1 MWSMTRMLMA
11 FLLLAVLIGM
21 GCEQQRAVRSSRMPQ
36 PQPQPLEQVLVLPGE
51 ALVLAWPSAAA
62 EHLNHRRN
70 AQLGADRL
78 PVSAAVNASQVR
90 VWDQQWILNGRAMDT
105 YVRTTQSIQRR
116 DLR

>member
-1 MWSMTRMLMA
+1 MWSMTRILMV
-11 FLLLAVLIGM
+11 FLLLVVLIGM
-21 GCEQQRAVRSSRMPQ
+21 GCEQQRQVRTSRMHQ
-36 PQPQPLEQVLVLPGE
+36 LQPLEQVLVLPGE
-51 ALVLAWPSAAA
+51 GLELAWPSAAA

>member
-11 FLLLAVLIGM
+11 FLLLVVLLGM

-36 PQPQPLEQVLVLPGE
+36 LQPLEQVLVLPGE

-78 PVSAAVNASQVR
+78 PVSAEVNASQVR
-90 VWDQQWILNGRAMDT
+90 VWDQQWILNGRAKDT

>member
-1 MWSMTRMLMA
+1 MWSMTRILMV
-11 FLLLAVLIGM
+11 FLLLFVLIGM
-21 GCEQQRAVRSSRMPQ
+21 GCEQQRQVRTSRMHQ
-36 PQPQPLEQVLVLPGE
+36 LQPLEQVLVLPGE
-51 ALVLAWPSAAA
+51 GLELAWPSAAA